1 MSRYSPLFILA
12 LLAAMTGGMAL
23 RLNDTGHAAWLIS
36 RASGLAAF
44 ALLTGSMVFGMLIS
58 SKAADKS
65 MSRLTVFTVHQFLS
79 VLSLAFL
86 VVHGGAL
93 LFDGF
98 FHFTVFDLIVP
109 ALAPYK
115 PLMVG
120 MGIVAAWLSAAVTG
134 SFWARKYI
142 GQNAWRKLHFA
153 SFAAFVLAWFHG
165 ITAGTDTSRLPVTL
179 LYTLSMTIVLALLS
193 YRIARARAKKPVK
206 ARRPVPV
213 RLAA

>member
-1 MSRYSPLFILA
+1 MNRYTS
-12 LLAAMTGGMAL
+12 LLIIAIVAAMTGGMAL
-23 RLNDTGHAAWLIS
+23 RLNETGHAAWLIS

-44 ALLTGSMVFGMLIS
+44 ALLSGSMVFGLLIS

-86 VVHGGAL
+86 AVHGGAL

-98 FHFTVFDLIVP
+98 FHFTLFDLVVP
-109 ALAPYK
+109 FVAPYE

-120 MGIVAAWLSAAVTG
+120 LGIIAAWLSAAVTG

-142 GQNAWRKLHFA
+142 GQTAWRKLHFA
-153 SFAAFVLAWFHG
+153 SFAAYVLSWFHG
-165 ITAGTDTSRLPVTL
+165 ITAGTDTRLMPVTM
-179 LYTLSMTIVLALLS
+179 LYAVSMSVVIALLL
-193 YRIARARAKKPVK
+193 YRIASARSKKS
-206 ARRPVPV
+206 ARRRQQVPV